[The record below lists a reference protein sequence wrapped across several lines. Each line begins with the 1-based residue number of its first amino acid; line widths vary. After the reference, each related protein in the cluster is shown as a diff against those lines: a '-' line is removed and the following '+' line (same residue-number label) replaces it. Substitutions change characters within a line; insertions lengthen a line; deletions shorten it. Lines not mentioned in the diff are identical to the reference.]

1 MDVKTLD
8 NIPSW
13 EWPEEAGTIILE
25 TLGDVHTEGSDRLLA
40 VELAGDT
47 VVINDELADALLAIV
62 RSGDETEELRG
73 KAAISLGPALE
84 DADMMGF
91 DDPDDEL
98 ISEEKFDEVQQ
109 ALHQVYLN
117 DAVPKDVRRRILEA
131 SVRAPEEWHQEAVR
145 SAYSD
150 DDDDWRLTAVF
161 CMRFIRGFED
171 QILESLE
178 SEDPNVHYHA
188 VCAAGNWEIRAAWSN
203 VEALITSDDT
213 DKYLM
218 LAAIEAISGIRP
230 DEAQEI
236 LGDLTTSD
244 DEDIAGAAFEALA
257 MAEGLSE
264 LDDLE
269 DFEDDDDDEY
279 LN

>member
-13 EWPEEAGTIILE
+13 EWPEEASSVVLE
-25 TLGDVHTEGSDRLLA
+25 TLGDVHAEESDRILA
-40 VELAGDT
+40 AELAGDT
-47 VVINDELADALLAIV
+47 VVINDELADALVAIV
-62 RSGDETEELRG
+62 RSDDETEEPRS

-84 DADMMGF
+84 NAYMMGF
-91 DDPDDEL
+91 DDPEDDL

-109 ALHQVYLN
+109 ALHKIYLDN
-117 DAVPKDVRRRILEA
+117 AVPKDVRRRTLEA